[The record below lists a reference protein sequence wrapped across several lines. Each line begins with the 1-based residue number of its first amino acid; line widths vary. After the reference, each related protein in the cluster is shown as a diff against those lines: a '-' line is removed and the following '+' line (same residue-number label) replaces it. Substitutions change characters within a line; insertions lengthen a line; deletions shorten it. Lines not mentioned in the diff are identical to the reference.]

1 MRVSSRLLADERKQ
15 INCHFVSGF
24 LGHLKQAVHCK
35 TFIDLQ
41 LSCDEQYCHFYV
53 QRIMQTLRE
62 YIKILYFKINFKIN
76 FYLKYFFNSIFVLS
90 LSSSSFFKINS
101 LV

>member
-62 YIKILYFKINFKIN
+62 SSKLISILNT
-76 FYLKYFFNSIFVLS
+76 FFIQFLFSLS